1 MKPPVGF
8 DPWDHGPVQGLQTDL
23 LSGWFG
29 VESEVWE
36 VKGILLPTSP
46 NMKLSYK
53 ICRSS
58 PCPQTPQSA
67 LSQSTS
73 PKHVI
78 DVSPPALT

>member
-8 DPWDHGPVQGLQTDL
+8 DPWDHGPVQGLQMDL
-23 LSGWFG
+23 ISGWFG

-58 PCPQTPQSA
+58 PCPQPPQSA